1 MKIVI
6 VGAGNAGCFTA
17 LHYGFFTRYYTDIEI
32 ELIHNPDIPPEPVG
46 QATLFN
52 APGML
57 GQTTG
62 FDWYNNHINATP
74 KTGILYEGWG
84 RKDKWM
90 HPFLPN
96 QLKRI
101 VRRVPI
107 GISRVGGYGSNGS
120 GDIFISFSTANKKAF
135 DRENEK
141 SIIFLPN
148 DKMNPFFIATVQA
161 TEEAILN
168 ALISA
173 ETMIGINDNVVYKL
187 PHDRLKKVLKKYN
200 RLNE

>member
-1 MKIVI
+1 MVLM
-6 VGAGNAGCFTA
+6 G
-17 LHYGFFTRYYTDIEI
+17 LEI
-32 ELIHNPDIPPEPVG
+32 F
-46 QATLFN
+46 LF
-52 APGML
+52 
-57 GQTTG
+57 
-62 FDWYNNHINATP
+62 H
-74 KTGILYEGWG
+74 
-84 RKDKWM
+84 
-90 HPFLPN
+90 
-96 QLKRI
+96 
-101 VRRVPI
+101 
-107 GISRVGGYGSNGS
+107 
-120 GDIFISFSTANKKAF
+120 ANKKAF

-168 ALISA
+168 ALIAS